1 MMYRDILKRLRL
13 EQFVN
18 SPIVSTFSPFVMIA
32 VGVFLM
38 LMVGGVTMS
47 TNSQALVSCGTLL
60 LFFVLKGR
68 KGRGITCF
76 LMMLSLLVSLR
87 YMVWRLTTTLE
98 LHSPLQA
105 VLSLLL
111 VLAELYALMTLCLS
125 YFQMS
130 WPLDRKP
137 LPLPPDTAD
146 WPVVD
151 VYVPSYNEELSLV
164 RSTVLGA
171 LAIDWPEDKLNVYI
185 LDDGRR
191 KSFHAFAME
200 AGAGYIIRD
209 QNNHAKAGNLNH
221 ALRVTEGEYVVIF
234 DCDHIPTR
242 GFLKKTIGWMMADP
256 KLALL
261 QTPHHFYSPDP
272 FQRNLASGQHVPPEG
287 NMFYGLVQDGNDF
300 WDATFFCG
308 SCAAIRRSA
317 VLGIGG
323 FATETVTED
332 AHTALKMQREGWHT
346 AYLREPLAAGLSTER
361 LMLHIGQRVRWAR
374 GMLQIMRLD
383 NPLLGP
389 GLHWQQR
396 LCYLSAMSHFLFAI
410 PRLIFLASPLAF
422 LFLGQNIIAASPYA
436 ILVYAFPHVFHSIA
450 TLSRVEGRWRYSFW
464 SEIYETTLALF
475 LVRVTIMT
483 LLNPRKGEFNVTD
496 KGGLLQNEYFDLN
509 AVYPNVIL
517 AGILAVALVRG
528 IGGMLWEYHDRL
540 ALQSFALNTLWVAV
554 SLIIVLASIAVGRE
568 TRQIR
573 HKPRVRANLPIT
585 LVDEEGHHYH
595 AHTSDISLGGIA
607 ARLSTEHALPTQT
620 RITMLYQDRKD
631 GIDVRIPALILF
643 SKPGTLHLQWCVDDL
658 EVERQIVEFMF
669 GRCDAWAN
677 WADFQPDRP
686 LRSFLM
692 VLRSIGG
699 LFRRGQKL
707 FRWQAPQEA
716 PLEEAEHVKEEKLEK
731 KSLVLKPV
739 RRGARRGATASLL
752 VLMGLSA
759 ASAPSLAQA
768 PSPATPAPGGQAEV
782 PTVPTAPPPPTQP
795 PLQPPPG
802 TLPTAPQL
810 APASAG
816 EQVPPATA
824 VQLPAGPATQ
834 QLRAR
839 LSERT
844 GVSPAA
850 PFGDTNTGAL
860 PADASAPPID
870 PADAARVADGEI
882 TRTST
887 FRDLGLATGP
897 LTLRGF
903 SPLQGLDVIVP
914 ANRVVTRARITLTGA
929 LSPSLLPEASAVSVT
944 LNEQY
949 VGTIRV
955 DPEHPRFGPVSFD
968 IDPLY
973 FTGDNKLNF
982 HFAGEYRR
990 DCNDLY
996 NEVLWARISD
1006 LSTVTLTTTR
1016 IAPDRKLSY
1025 LPAPFYD
1032 PNLRTPLR
1040 VPVVMPN
1047 PDAHGMLKASAL
1059 VASWFGKLAD
1069 FRTASFPVSTTIPA
1083 SGNAVAIG
1091 ENLPIDTRG
1100 TRPTGPTLSEVENPN
1115 DRLGTILVITG
1126 RNAQEVEVA
1135 ARVLAFSPDTLGAV
1149 ATKVVDD
1156 VTLQPRRPY
1165 DAPAFVPTDR
1175 PVRFGELVAASD
1187 LQGGGFAPPVMALP
1201 FHLPPDLYSWRNRPY
1216 PIDLW
1221 VRTPGGPVV
1230 DLETSRLDVHLN
1242 NNYLDSFTL
1251 KPPSLWQAWSER
1263 LVNQHAGAVEHAAAL
1278 PSWLLFGQNQ
1288 LKFSFDAR
1296 PIDRGV
1302 CRRTPDDIHMSV
1314 DSDSWMDFRRGY
1326 HFARLPNLSYFAEA
1340 AFPFSR
1346 MADLSETTV
1355 VVPHHLDVGTAG
1367 TFMDLMGFFGS
1378 TTWYPASGVQVED
1391 VSELADHPPQG
1402 DIVVLATAG
1411 DAPKFAELLARSPY
1425 ELSDGHIRVGQHMG
1439 LQGIWYLFQDHD
1451 HAGLQDGVQANLNA
1465 PIAGA
1470 GVLIGA
1476 QSPYRSDRSVV
1487 ALMGDTPGRMHD
1499 LVMGLRSKADVPRIQ
1514 GDLVLRNGDRLTS
1527 YRTAPTF
1534 TMGSLPWWM
1543 WLDWYLGTR
1552 PLTLYVLGLVGA
1564 GLVASAAVRLLRRRA
1579 RRRLEEGNQIKDTP
1593 DAGH

>member
-1 MMYRDILKRLRL
+1 MYKAILKRLHL
-13 EQFVN
+13 E
-18 SPIVSTFSPFVMIA
+18 SLAHSSLAIVGGTALLMAGGI
-32 VGVFLM
+32 FLLM
-38 LMVGGVTMS
+38 MVGGVTMS
-47 TNSQALVSCGTLL
+47 PGHQAIVSVGTVGLFLVLNR
-60 LFFVLKGR
+60 R

-76 LMMLSLLVSLR
+76 LMMLSLMVSLR
-87 YMVWRLTTTLE
+87 YMFWRLSSTLQ

-105 VLSLLL
+105 ALSLLL

-125 YFQMS
+125 YFQMA
-130 WPLDRKP
+130 WPLGRKP
-137 LPLPPDTAD
+137 LKLPQDTAD

-171 LAIDWPEDKLNVYI
+171 LALDWPEDKLNVYI

-191 KSFHAFAME
+191 KSFCEFAME
-200 AGAGYIIRD
+200 AGAGYIIRS

-221 ALRVTEGEYVVIF
+221 ALRVTEGEFVVIF

-317 VLGIGG
+317 VLSIGG

-332 AHTALKMQREGWHT
+332 AHTALKMQREGWRT

-374 GMLQIMRLD
+374 GMLQIMRVD

-389 GLHWQQR
+389 GLRWEQR

-410 PRLIFLASPLAF
+410 PRLVFLASPLAY
-422 LFLGQNIIAASPYA
+422 LFLGQNIIAASPLA
-436 ILVYAFPHVFHSIA
+436 IMVYALPHIYHSIA
-450 TLSRVEGRWRYSFW
+450 TLSRIEGRWRYSFW

-483 LLNPRKGEFNVTD
+483 LLNPHKGEFNVTD
-496 KGGLLQNEYFDLN
+496 KGGLLQSGYFDLN
-509 AVYPNVIL
+509 AVYPNVFL
-517 AGILAVALVRG
+517 AGVLGLALLRG
-528 IGGMLWEYHDRL
+528 IGGIFWEFHDQL
-540 ALQSFALNTLWVAV
+540 ALQSFILNTLWVAI

-573 HKPRVRANLPIT
+573 HKPRVRARLPIT
-585 LVDEEGHHYH
+585 LVDEDGKHYH

-607 ARLSTEHALPTQT
+607 AHVSVEHALAPHS
-620 RITMLYQDRKD
+620 RVTMLFHDEKD
-631 GIDVRIPALILF
+631 GIDVRIPAVILF
-643 SKPGTLHLQWCVDDL
+643 AKADQLHLQWCVDNL

-669 GRCDAWAN
+669 GRNDAWSN
-677 WADFQPDRP
+677 WDDFQPDRP

-699 LFRRGQKL
+699 LFRRGERP

-716 PLEEAEHVKEEKLEK
+716 PSTAPQVKEEKLEK

-739 RRGARRGATASLL
+739 RRGAQCGATASLI
-752 VLMGLSA
+752 VLLGLPI
-759 ASAPSLAQA
+759 ASAPSFAQVPSHDAPVAAAPDAAPVATGGGDAQGAATPAPADAA
-768 PSPATPAPGGQAEV
+768 PSPAVAL
-782 PTVPTAPPPPTQP
+782 PP
-795 PLQPPPG
+795 
-802 TLPTAPQL
+802 
-810 APASAG
+810 
-816 EQVPPATA
+816 
-824 VQLPAGPATQ
+824 GPATLQ
-834 QLRAR
+834 ARER

-860 PADASAPPID
+860 PADPGAPPID

-887 FRDLGLATGP
+887 FRDLGLSTGP

-914 ANRVVTRARITLTGA
+914 ANRVVTHAKITLSGA

-949 VGTIRV
+949 VGTIKV
-955 DPEHPRFGPVSFD
+955 DPEHPRFGPITFD
-968 IDPLY
+968 VDPLY

-1006 LSTVTLTTTR
+1006 FSTVTLTTTR

-1040 VPVVMPN
+1040 VPVVLPN
-1047 PDAHGMLKASAL
+1047 PNSHGALKASAL

-1069 FRTASFPVSTTIPA
+1069 FRKVSFPVSTTLPA
-1083 SGNAVAIG
+1083 SGNAIAIG
-1091 ENLPIDTRG
+1091 ENLPINARNS
-1100 TRPTGPTLSEVENPN
+1100 RPTGPTLSEVENPN
-1115 DRLGTILVITG
+1115 DRLGTILVVTG
-1126 RNAQEVEVA
+1126 RNAAEVEVA
-1135 ARVLAFSPDTLGAV
+1135 ARVLAFASDTLGAV
-1149 ATKVVDD
+1149 GTKVVND
-1156 VTLQPRRPY
+1156 VTLEARQPY
-1165 DAPAFVPTDR
+1165 DAPAFVPTNR
-1175 PVRFGELVAASD
+1175 PVRFGELVTASD
-1187 LQGGGFAPPVMALP
+1187 LQAGGFAPPVMALP
-1201 FHLPPDLYSWRNRPY
+1201 FHMPPDLYTWRNRPY
-1216 PIDLW
+1216 PMDLW
-1221 VRTPGGPVV
+1221 IRAPGGPVV
-1230 DLETSRLDVHLN
+1230 DLETSRLDVSLN
-1242 NNYLDSFTL
+1242 NNYLTSFTL
-1251 KPPSLWQAWSER
+1251 KPPGLWTSWSER
-1263 LVNQHAGAVEHAAAL
+1263 MVNQHAGAVEHMASL

-1288 LKFSFDAR
+1288 VQFGFDAR

-1302 CRRTPDDIHMSV
+1302 CRRTPGDIHMSV
-1314 DSDSWMDFRRGY
+1314 DSDSTLDFRRAY
-1326 HFARLPNLSYFAEA
+1326 HFTTLPNLSFFAEA
-1340 AFPFSR
+1340 GFPFTR
-1346 MADLSETTV
+1346 MADLSETTMV
-1355 VVPHHLDVGTAG
+1355 LPHQMDAGTAG
-1367 TFMDLMGFFGS
+1367 TFMDLMGFFGA
-1378 TTWYPASGVQVED
+1378 TTWYPAAGVQLMD
-1391 VSELADHPPQG
+1391 VDEVSSHPPDG
-1402 DIVVLATAG
+1402 DVLVLSTASN
-1411 DAPKFAELLARSPY
+1411 APKFDDLLSRSPY
-1425 ELSDGHIRVGQHMG
+1425 VLSDGHIRVGEHMG

-1451 HAGLQDGVQANLNA
+1451 HNGIKDGVQADLNA

-1470 GVLIGA
+1470 GVLLGA
-1476 QSPYRSDRSVV
+1476 QSPFQSHRSVV
-1487 ALMGDTPGRMHD
+1487 ALMGDTPARMHD
-1499 LVMGLRSKADVPRIQ
+1499 LVMGLRNKDDVPHIQ
-1514 GDLVLRNGDRLTS
+1514 GDLVLRNGDKLTS
-1527 YRTAPTF
+1527 YRTAPTY

-1543 WLDWYLGTR
+1543 WMDWYLGTR
-1552 PLTLYVLGLVGA
+1552 PLTVYVLGLAGA
-1564 GLVASAAVRLLRRRA
+1564 GMLAAAVVRMLRRRA
-1579 RRRLEEGNQIKDTP
+1579 RKRMEEGEQIKETP
-1593 DAGH
+1593 SETD